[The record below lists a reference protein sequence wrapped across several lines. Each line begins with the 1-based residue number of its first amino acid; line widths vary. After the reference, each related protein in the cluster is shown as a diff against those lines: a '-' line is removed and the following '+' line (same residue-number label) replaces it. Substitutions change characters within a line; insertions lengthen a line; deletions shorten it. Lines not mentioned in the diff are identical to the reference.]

1 MSPATTD
8 STQPAPVPT
17 DSATTSR
24 PVASVSP
31 AVILGDDGLA
41 RCSWSANDA
50 EYRRYHDEEWGRE
63 QRDSRALYEKLC
75 LEGFQAGLS
84 WITIL
89 RRRPAFREVFHG
101 FEVEAVAAMTEDD
114 VERLLQDA
122 RIIRHRGK
130 ITATISNARAVLAL
144 DLPLTD
150 LMWSFAPS
158 ATDHRRPRAWS
169 EVPAVTAESTAL
181 SKELRRRGFRFVG
194 PTTMYALMQATGMV
208 DDHFEGC
215 FRA

>member
-1 MSPATTD
+1 MSD
-8 STQPAPVPT
+8 
-17 DSATTSR
+17 
-24 PVASVSP
+24 
-31 AVILGDDGLA
+31 AVITGEDGLA

-63 QRDSRALYEKLC
+63 QRDPRALYEKLC

-89 RRRPAFREVFHG
+89 RRRPAFREDFLG
-101 FEVEAVAAMTEDD
+101 FEPAAVAAMTETD
-114 VERLLQDA
+114 VQTLLQDA

-130 ITATISNARAVLAL
+130 IEATISNAKAVLAL
-144 DLPLTD
+144 DGSLTD
-150 LMWSFAPS
+150 LMWGFAPAS
-158 ATDHRRPRAWS
+158 GSLPRPRSWS
-169 EVPAVTAESTAL
+169 DVPAATQESTAL
-181 SKELRRRGFRFVG
+181 SKELRSKGFRFVG

-215 FRA
+215 FRAV